1 MILREPDLDENNLLF
16 VYGTLLSG
24 LSNHHYMAGA
34 TCLGPATLPGVLFDL
49 GSYPGLRVTGELA
62 QPLDLVLGELYK
74 IEPSQWAHLDG
85 LEQFDPH
92 SEINSMYLRQW
103 AHVTWLK
110 PDLKPNLKTE
120 AATTLRVQVYVY
132 NWPLE
137 GRPRIENGDFRRHVL
152 NQSA

>member
-1 MILREPDLDENNLLF
+1 MILRRPDLDENNLLF

-34 TCLGPATLPGVLFDL
+34 TCLGPAILPGVLFHL

-92 SEINSMYLRQW
+92 SESNSMYLRQW
-103 AHVTWLK
+103 AQVTWLK
-110 PDLKPNLKTE
+110 PDLKPDD
-120 AATTLRVQVYVY
+120 APTLRVQVYVY

-152 NQSA
+152 SQSA